1 MGPTG
6 HSVHGSCGT
15 DGESTRGV
23 TPEFPRRTDR
33 RKERRGPD
41 HPSSGLA
48 GMVKADWSIYEEDY
62 WAINSVL
69 EDLLKS
75 SNSGSGLLIDRTGQL
90 ITNVGTPPDFD
101 VVAFASLCAA
111 DFEANNQLAKLIGE
125 KDFST
130 LYHQGIDQS
139 MYLARI
145 ARDVILVVLFDKST
159 TLGLVRLRVKRAVE
173 ELSAIVERLFE
184 KLEYRNEEYDA
195 SLVDQEFTDGIESEI
210 DKLFAD

>member
-1 MGPTG
+1 M
-6 HSVHGSCGT
+6 HGSCERP
-15 DGESTRGV
+15 GESTWGT
-23 TPEFPRRTDR
+23 TPESARNALLV
-33 RKERRGPD
+33 ERSRGLD
-41 HPSSGLA
+41 HPSIGLER
-48 GMVKADWSIYEEDY
+48 MVKADWSIYEEDY

-75 SNSGSGLLIDRTGQL
+75 SNTRSGLLIDRTGQL
-90 ITNVGTPPDFD
+90 ISNVGTPPDFD

-111 DFEANNQLAKLIGE
+111 DFEANNQLAQLIGE

-173 ELSAIVERLFE
+173 ELSAIIERLFE
-184 KLEYRNEEYDA
+184 KLEYRNEEYDM
-195 SLVDQEFTDGIESEI
+195 SVVDEEFTDGIESEI